1 MMRIHFCLANLAS
14 PLTAYCFPHENLVRS
29 TNHNTTT
36 TAFHGTRLD
45 LSPVLLFLFHLA
57 AIALSIEA
65 DRCSM
70 HGWMYS
76 FPFTALHNPPPLYN
90 PRNLH
95 FCSTPNSRD
104 FYLVLAPNPNGDRH
118 QQRSH
123 IGGSKLTRTPRQPWQ
138 SETTSALLGTLL
150 KAKART
156 QP

>member
-1 MMRIHFCLANLAS
+1 MMRIHFCLANLIS

-70 HGWMYS
+70 HGWMAGCIPS
-76 FPFTALHNPPPLYN
+76 HSRKAALRNPPPFYN
-90 PRNLH
+90 PRNPH

-104 FYLVLAPNPNGDRH
+104 FYFVLPPNPNGARH
-118 QQRSH
+118 LQRSH
-123 IGGSKLTRTPRQPWQ
+123 IIIYWSQQ
-138 SETTSALLGTLL
+138 IHQDSTSTL
-150 KAKART
+150 AKRNKF
-156 QP
+156 QHCLEHC